1 LQLNRT
7 QEPAGT
13 PEAGASST
21 NNEPIQPR
29 LVQAMSV
36 EIFRDFD
43 DKELMRG
50 DIFCL
55 EMMFPDWDAF
65 EERNELLA
73 MKASADHVSSPGDAP
88 T

>member
-1 LQLNRT
+1 
-7 QEPAGT
+7 
-13 PEAGASST
+13 
-21 NNEPIQPR
+21 
-29 LVQAMSV
+29 MSV